1 MPSFNPIYP
10 APLPTPW
17 FLGSPML
24 AASAVASAA
33 VLTANKTYLEGIWVP
48 VPMTLVS
55 ATVGHGGVHAG
66 NLDMGLYDQ
75 NGNLLGHTGVTAASA
90 GVQTANLLTP
100 LFLNPGLYYSAL
112 WVDNSTD
119 TYFCLT
125 GENQSVDNFLVSVGT
140 NGGGLASTFAGM
152 GGAGA
157 GTVIMPFLFHIQ
169 GTGF

>member
-1 MPSFNPIYP
+1 MPSITPIYP
-10 APLPTPW
+10 APVPTPW
-17 FLGSPML
+17 YLSTPQL
-24 AASAVASAA
+24 AATANSSAV
-33 VLTANKTYLEGIWVP
+33 VLTANKTYLESVWVP

-75 NGNLLGHTGVTAASA
+75 NGNLLGHTGVTPAAA
-90 GVQTANLLTP
+90 GAQTVNLLTP
-100 LFLNPGLYYSAL
+100 LFVNAGLYYMGFWL
-112 WVDNSTD
+112 DNSTD
-119 TYFCLT
+119 TYFPLT
-125 GENQSVDNFLVSVGT
+125 GESAALDNFLVSVGT